1 MKIQS
6 LLLFIS
12 FSATCVEPPL
22 NDAKNLNLPA
32 DLLLLSQH
40 LRLFEGQRLSASLVR
55 GIKHTLKDFLN

>member
-12 FSATCVEPPL
+12 FSATCGEPPL

-55 GIKHTLKDFLN
+55 GIKRTLKDFLN